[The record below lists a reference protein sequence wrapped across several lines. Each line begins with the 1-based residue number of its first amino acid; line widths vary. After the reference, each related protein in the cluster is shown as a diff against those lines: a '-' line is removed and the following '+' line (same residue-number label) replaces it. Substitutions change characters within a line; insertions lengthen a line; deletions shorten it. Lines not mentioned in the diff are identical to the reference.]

1 MKKRAERIGERV
13 EVRTEMEDS
22 RKKNSSEASEVELN

>member
-1 MKKRAERIGERV
+1 MKKRIGERV

-22 RKKNSSEASEVELN
+22 RKTESEASEVELN